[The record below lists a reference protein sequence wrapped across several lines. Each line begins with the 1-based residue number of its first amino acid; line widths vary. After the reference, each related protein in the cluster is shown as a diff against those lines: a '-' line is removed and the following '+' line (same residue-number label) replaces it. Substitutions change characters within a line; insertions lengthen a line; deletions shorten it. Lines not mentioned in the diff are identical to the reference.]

1 MPRKSRID
9 AAGALHHIII
19 RGIEGSEIFRDD
31 HDRRAFIDRLGNIL
45 LNTQTGCLAWVLMSN
60 HVHLL
65 LQTGAEP
72 ISTVMRRLLT
82 GYAQHFNRRYRRHG
96 PLFQNRYKSILC
108 EQDAYLLQ
116 LVRYIHLNPL
126 RAGMVEDIEAL
137 RRYRYSGHSVLM
149 GMSECEWQDD
159 RSVLALFSEKMS
171 QARLRYESFVA
182 EGVQLGR
189 QPELTGGGLLRSTGG
204 WSALKAHRKSDTRI
218 KGDERILG
226 SSEFVERVITKSSD
240 SYEKKT
246 RFASRGIDME
256 RLLAS
261 TARYYEIEGEDL
273 GNRGKGRKTARA
285 RAVFCYLAVRKL
297 QLSCVEVGMRLN
309 LTPSAISKSA
319 ARGRAVVEEDRNEK
333 ALLSS

>member
-19 RGIEGSEIFRDD
+19 RGIEGREIFRDD
-31 HDRRAFIDRLGNIL
+31 HDRNAFIDRLGNIL
-45 LNTQTGCLAWVLMSN
+45 LDTQTGCLAWVLMSN

-65 LQTGAEP
+65 LQTGADP

-82 GYAQHFNRRYRRHG
+82 GHAQHFNRRYKRHG

-108 EQDAYLLQ
+108 EQDTYLLQ

-126 RAGMVEDIEAL
+126 RAGLLENLEAL
-137 RRYRYSGHSVLM
+137 KRYRYSGHSVLM
-149 GMSECEWQDD
+149 GTGKREWQDD
-159 RSVLALFSEKMS
+159 RAVLALFAEKTS
-171 QARLRYESFVA
+171 QARQRYEAFVS

-189 QPELTGGGLLRSTGG
+189 QPELTGGGLLRSSGG
-204 WSALKAHRKSDTRI
+204 WSALKDHRRDDTRI

-226 SSEFVERVITKSSD
+226 SSEFVERVITKASD
-240 SYEKKT
+240 SYERKT
-246 RFASRGIDME
+246 LFASRGIDME
-256 RLLAS
+256 CLLAS
-261 TARYYEIEGEDL
+261 TARHYEVQGEDL
-273 GNRGKGRKTARA
+273 GSRGKGRKIARA

-309 LTPSAISKSA
+309 LTPSAVSKSV
-319 ARGRAVVEEDRNEK
+319 ARGRAAVEEDGNEE
-333 ALLSS
+333 ALLSP